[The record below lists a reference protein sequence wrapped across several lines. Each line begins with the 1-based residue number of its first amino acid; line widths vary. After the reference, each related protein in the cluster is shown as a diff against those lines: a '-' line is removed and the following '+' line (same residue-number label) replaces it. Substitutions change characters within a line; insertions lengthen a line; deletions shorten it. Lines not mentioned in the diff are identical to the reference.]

1 MLKRMTLIVA
11 AAVCSLALG
20 FPGPAA
26 HAVGTPSVIAKA
38 QADNDPGVLVWVD
51 SDKGTGLSDST
62 QAIHDQFAS
71 AEWALLDN
79 GVMTV
84 SKAGKVL
91 VAAIWAS
98 NKAGT
103 WVPFHGRAGSMTI
116 DGTIYRQ
123 EDDMSKGFGEL
134 FINQVASDGKSARS
148 LRIAVSLTFAGQQ
161 SPSNN
166 GNGSNDGGFGG
177 F

>member
-11 AAVCSLALG
+11 AAVCSLAAG
-20 FPGPAA
+20 FHGPAA
-26 HAVGTPSVIAKA
+26 HAAGTPNVIVKA

-62 QAIHDQFAS
+62 QAIHDQFAGS
-71 AEWALLDN
+71 EWAILDN
-79 GVMTV
+79 GLMTV

-91 VAAIWAS
+91 VTAVWIS
-98 NKAGT
+98 NKEGT
-103 WVPFHGRAGSMTI
+103 FFPLHVRTGSTTI
-116 DGTIYRQ
+116 DGTIYHYAS
-123 EDDMSKGFGEL
+123 DTTKGFGEL

-148 LRIAVSLTFAGQQ
+148 LRIAVDLSFAGQQ
-161 SPSNN
+161 APADN
-166 GNGSNDGGFGG
+166 GNNDGGFGG

>member
-11 AAVCSLALG
+11 AAVCSLTLG
-20 FPGPAA
+20 FHGPAA
-26 HAVGTPSVIAKA
+26 HAAGTPNVIAKA
-38 QADNDPGVLVWVD
+38 QADNDPGVLIWVD

-62 QAIHDQFAS
+62 QAIHDQFAGS
-71 AEWALLDN
+71 EWAILDN

-84 SKAGKVL
+84 SKAGKAL
-91 VAAIWAS
+91 VAAAWAS

-103 WVPFHGRAGSMTI
+103 YVPLHARIGTMTI

-123 EDDMSKGFGEL
+123 EDDMSKGFAEL

-148 LRIAVSLTFAGQQ
+148 LRIEVNLSFAGQQ
-161 SPSNN
+161 APSDNGG
-166 GNGSNDGGFGG
+166 GNGGGFGS

>member
-11 AAVCSLALG
+11 AAVCSLTLG
-20 FPGPAA
+20 FHGPAA
-26 HAVGTPSVIAKA
+26 HAAGTPNVLAKA

-51 SDKGTGLSDST
+51 TDKGTGLSDST
-62 QAIHDQFAS
+62 QAIHDQFAGS
-71 AEWALLDN
+71 EWAILDN

-91 VAAIWAS
+91 VAAAWAS

-103 WVPFHGRAGSMTI
+103 YVPIHSRIGTMTV
-116 DGTIYRQ
+116 DGTIFRQ
-123 EDDMSKGFGEL
+123 SDDMSKGFAEL

-148 LRIAVSLTFAGQQ
+148 LRIEVSLAFAGQQ
-161 SPSNN
+161 APADN
-166 GNGSNDGGFGG
+166 GGNNDGGFGG

>member
-11 AAVCSLALG
+11 TAVCGLALG
-20 FPGPAA
+20 FHGPAA
-26 HAVGTPSVIAKA
+26 HAAGTPSVIAKA
-38 QADNDPGVLVWVD
+38 QAGNDPGVLIWVD

-62 QAIHDQFAS
+62 QAIHDQFAG

-79 GVMTV
+79 GLLTV
-84 SKAGKVL
+84 SKGGKVL
-91 VAAIWAS
+91 VTAVWAS

-103 WVPFHGRAGSMTI
+103 WMPIHVRAGSMTI
-116 DGTIYRQ
+116 DGTIYRL
-123 EDDMSKGFGEL
+123 EEDMSKGGGEL

-148 LRIAVSLTFAGQQ
+148 MRIAVNLSFAGQQ
-161 SPSNN
+161 TPADN
-166 GNGSNDGGFGG
+166 GNNDGGFGG